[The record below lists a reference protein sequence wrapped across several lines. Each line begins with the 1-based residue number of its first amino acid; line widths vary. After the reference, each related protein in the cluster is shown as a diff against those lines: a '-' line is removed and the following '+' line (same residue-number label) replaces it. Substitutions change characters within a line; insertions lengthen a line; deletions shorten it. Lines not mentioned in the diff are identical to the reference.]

1 MIADDERLR
10 ADLTR
15 LRGLMA
21 LRTERERQSTAALVN
36 RESARHAY
44 VQLVG
49 RHEAL
54 NPDAHHEAQLQLH
67 AADLALEAASR
78 AVIEIKREIDLARL
92 DYDQHRQSSRRS

>member
-1 MIADDERLR
+1 MITDDERLR

-21 LRTERERQSTAALVN
+21 LRTERERQYTASLVN

-49 RHEAL
+49 RHEPL
-54 NPDAHHEAQLQLH
+54 NPDAHREAQLQPH
-67 AADLALEAASR
+67 AADLALDAASR

-92 DYDQHRQSSRRS
+92 DYDQHRQSSRRI

>member
-21 LRTERERQSTAALVN
+21 LRTEREQQYTSALVN
-36 RESARHAY
+36 RESARRGY

-54 NPDAHHEAQLQLH
+54 NPGAHHEVQLQLH
-67 AADLALEAASR
+67 AADLALDAASR
-78 AVIEIKREIDLARL
+78 AVMEIKRDIDLARL
-92 DYDQHRQSSRRS
+92 DYDQHRQSSR